1 MVERRRREQA
11 PQAQVT
17 LDEKGRIL
25 EGLLPGAL
33 GEFEPEIAASF
44 DLVEATVKPDCVPSV
59 CTILKENPDLAFDF
73 LLCLCVVDYEEHL
86 QVVYHLYST
95 VKKHKMVLKASVPTE
110 EPSIP
115 SVISVWPGADWF
127 EREGHD
133 LFGVVFEGHPN
144 MTPLLL
150 YEGFEGFPGR
160 KSYDF
165 NDYTE
170 W

>member
-25 EGLLPGAL
+25 EGLLPDAL

-59 CTILKENPDLAFDF
+59 CSILKENPDLAFDF

-133 LFGVVFEGHPN
+133 LFGVVFGGHPN

>member
-59 CTILKENPDLAFDF
+59 CIDP
-73 LLCLCVVDYEEHL
+73 
-86 QVVYHLYST
+86 
-95 VKKHKMVLKASVPTE
+95 
-110 EPSIP
+110 
-115 SVISVWPGADWF
+115 
-127 EREGHD
+127 
-133 LFGVVFEGHPN
+133 
-144 MTPLLL
+144 
-150 YEGFEGFPGR
+150 
-160 KSYDF
+160 
-165 NDYTE
+165 
-170 W
+170 